1 MGNKIAE
8 TVLLF
13 ILAGAGYEDFQEK
26 KIHLL
31 IPLAGGVAGILLQ
44 FIFREKTLGDL
55 LLGSVPGAV
64 FLLLSLWGKGV
75 VGSGD
80 GMMLL
85 VCGIYLGFWESIALL
100 FLALWLIGITALFLI
115 VIKRKGKHDRLPFV
129 PFLAAAYLIGLL

>member
-44 FIFREKTLGDL
+44 VIFRERGVADL

-64 FLLLSLWGKGV
+64 FLMISLWGKGV
-75 VGSGD
+75 VGCGD
-80 GMMLL
+80 GMMLP
-85 VCGIYLGFWESIALL
+85 VCGIYLDFGKASHFCFWRFGLSESRHYFLL
-100 FLALWLIGITALFLI
+100 
-115 VIKRKGKHDRLPFV
+115 
-129 PFLAAAYLIGLL
+129 

>member
-44 FIFREKTLGDL
+44 VIFRERGVADL

-64 FLLLSLWGKGV
+64 FLMISLWGKGV
-75 VGSGD
+75 VGCGD
-80 GMMLL
+80 GMMLF

-100 FLALWLIGITALFLI
+100 FLALWLIGITALFFI

>member
-44 FIFREKTLGDL
+44 VIFREWGVADL

-64 FLLLSLWGKGV
+64 FLMISLWGKGV
-75 VGSGD
+75 VGCGD

-100 FLALWLIGITALFLI
+100 FLALWLIGITALFFI

>member
-44 FIFREKTLGDL
+44 VIFRERGVADL

-64 FLLLSLWGKGV
+64 FLMISLWGKGV
-75 VGSGD
+75 VGGGD

-100 FLALWLIGITALFLI
+100 FLALWLIGITALFFI
-115 VIKRKGKHDRLPFV
+115 VIKRKGKHDSLPFV

>member
-1 MGNKIAE
+1 MSNKIAE

-13 ILAGAGYEDFQEK
+13 ILAGAGYEDFREK

-31 IPLAGGVAGILLQ
+31 IPLAGGVTGILLQ
-44 FIFREKTLGDL
+44 VIFRERTLGDL

-64 FLLLSLWGKGV
+64 FLLLSLWGKGS

-80 GMMLL
+80 AMMLL
-85 VCGIYLGFWESIALL
+85 VCGIYLGFWENIALL
-100 FLALWLIGITALFLI
+100 FLALWLTGITALFFI
-115 VIKRKGKHDRLPFV
+115 VIKRKGKHDRLPFL